1 MPILIHGNS
10 KVPELQQ
17 KNVKSTT
24 VQQEI
29 TPSEGYDGFNK
40 IIVSPIILQEKTVDV
55 WTMQQEVVADTGYDG
70 LSKVTVS
77 GVTQYKKITRT
88 IPAGNEVMVNVGN
101 ELDLTIIPER
111 ILIICNNFPTETA
124 SLTAIHSLI
133 YSDIEYRTSYANN
146 TKVYKGIVSEI
157 YYFSGDE
164 RGKTGYLSSNAL
176 EINLNDKTV
185 DFGGFS
191 SLTTTQTLEYDIYFI
206 YNT

>member
-1 MPILIHGNS
+1 MAIISSFPGKS
-10 KVPELQQ
+10 KP
-17 KNVKSTT
+17 K
-24 VQQEI
+24 
-29 TPSEGYDGFNK
+29 
-40 IIVSPIILQEKTVDV
+40 LQEKPVTLSTSEQIITPDS
-55 WTMQQEVVADTGYDG
+55 GYDG
-70 LSKVTVS
+70 LSQVIIP
-77 GVTQYKKITRT
+77 GVMQYKKIIRT

-111 ILIICNNFPTETA
+111 ILIICNNFPTETT

-164 RGKTGYLSSNAL
+164 RGKTGYPSSNAL

-185 DFGGFS
+185 EFGGLS
-191 SLTTTQTLEYDIYFI
+191 GMTTTQALEYDIYFI

>member
-24 VQQEI
+24 VQQDI

-40 IIVSPIILQEKTVDV
+40 IIVSPIKLQEKTATPSTSEHVITPDS
-55 WTMQQEVVADTGYDG
+55 TYDG

-88 IPAGNEVMVNVGN
+88 IPAGNEFMVNVGN
-101 ELDLTIIPER
+101 ELDLTITPER

-146 TKVYKGIVSEI
+146 TKVYNGIVSKI
-157 YYFSGDE
+157 NYFSGDE
-164 RGKTGYLSSNAL
+164 RGKTGYLSPL

-185 DFGGFS
+185 DFCGFS
-191 SLTTTQTLEYDIYFI
+191 SMTTTQTLEYDIYFI